1 MRTTNETAPAGDL
14 GRAAGLNDPRVDLA
28 AERTMLA
35 WVRTG
40 LALMGFGF
48 VVARFALFLREL
60 AASGDRHAAGGHG
73 GSLALGVALVAMGV
87 WVLVASAVRYRRYI
101 AALNA
106 GQVVRPPG
114 PMFALAVAG
123 TLAFLGI
130 MMAVY
135 LLVIA

>member
-1 MRTTNETAPAGDL
+1 MRSTTETEPSGEFAPADSS
-14 GRAAGLNDPRVDLA
+14 NDPRVDLA

-48 VVARFALFLREL
+48 VVARFALFLREM
-60 AASGDRHAAGGHG
+60 STNGNRHALTGHG

-87 WVLVASAVRYRRYI
+87 WVLVVSANRYRRYI
-101 AALNA
+101 AALTA

-114 PMFALAVAG
+114 PLFALAVAA
-123 TLAFLGI
+123 TLALLGVA
-130 MMAVY
+130 MAIY